1 VGFLGCVALKFCGSF
16 FYLWGWCEYWY
27 MAQQLERSASLSLR
41 EGMAAVQR
49 TNSGTH
55 VKENGQVAPGMNLLQ
70 RTSSMLKGSLPDA
83 QLPASPQLKS
93 LPSMS
98 LKDHQA
104 AGAAAGIRNRNIVIG
119 VLSTFLFLAV
129 VSWPWHGSLQVGLS
143 TFAEHQAAAAAAG
156 SSHDAVFQSKWSNA
170 VSRVLPYDGRL
181 EAVSKKKLGSSKFL
195 VTPEPLLLPYH
206 QGPVLTGDK
215 NGVLKLYL
223 IYYGVF
229 SPSQQ
234 ATLNDFLESF
244 TAGSTAAAPSVA
256 GWWAITKGFKDSANE
271 TVAQT
276 IVAGAPVHT
285 DAAYSKGKSL
295 QYTDIEV
302 LVTGAIASGFLP
314 LDASGLYVVLTAA
327 DVVVQGFCSLE
338 CGTHFYTIPTKAT
351 QNHALPYAWVGNA
364 VEQCPGF
371 CDWPYAT
378 AAPGTG
384 PDTPALKPPNDDVGI
399 DGLIITLAS
408 LVAGS
413 ATNPFANAY
422 FQGDAAEPLE
432 IAGVCGGIY
441 GAAAYPGNPGTLL
454 TDPKT
459 GASFN
464 AFGANGRQF
473 LLPWIFNPAT
483 KQCAGQLKP

>member
-1 VGFLGCVALKFCGSF
+1 
-16 FYLWGWCEYWY
+16 

-55 VKENGQVAPGMNLLQ
+55 VKENGQVAPGMNLMQ

-104 AGAAAGIRNRNIVIG
+104 AGAAAAIRNRNIVIG

-129 VSWPWHGSLQVGLS
+129 VSWPWHGSVQVGLS
-143 TFAEHQAAAAAAG
+143 MFAEHQAAAAAG

-223 IYYGVF
+223 IYYGVL

-302 LVTGAIASGFLP
+302 LVTGAIAAGFLP
-314 LDASGLYVVLTAA
+314 LDAPGCTCCLQLRMLLCKASVAWDAGHIFTP
-327 DVVVQGFCSLE
+327 SLQ
-338 CGTHFYTIPTKAT
+338 K
-351 QNHALPYAWVGNA
+351 LPRIML
-364 VEQCPGF
+364 F
-371 CDWPYAT
+371 RMH
-378 AAPGTG
+378 
-384 PDTPALKPPNDDVGI
+384 
-399 DGLIITLAS
+399 
-408 LVAGS
+408 GS
-413 ATNPFANAY
+413 ATPATPWNNVPVSAT
-422 FQGDAAEPLE
+422 G
-432 IAGVCGGIY
+432 
-441 GAAAYPGNPGTLL
+441 L
-454 TDPKT
+454 TP
-459 GASFN
+459 
-464 AFGANGRQF
+464 Q
-473 LLPWIFNPAT
+473 LLPALDPI
-483 KQCAGQLKP
+483 LLH